1 MSDMNSAFPGLLKT
15 WRSRRRLSQLD
26 LALEAGLSQ
35 RHISFL
41 ETGRSK
47 PSRSAIA
54 QLGFALQMPAAE
66 IDTLLV
72 SAGFAAPSMDARW
85 SADTRTAVQASIDHV
100 LAGHEPYPAF
110 SVDRIWTIQ
119 KANASAQSF
128 FSEIG
133 NGSEP
138 NILRSVMTPGPLRD
152 CITNWS
158 ENACALLRLLE
169 LEVVRR
175 PNDREARELL
185 SELSALP
192 GVQDALD
199 NTGITPNVPV
209 LTLRFRFGDVE
220 LSLFSLIATIGMS
233 ADAALDDIRIETL
246 LPADDVTRRWFLAR
260 TN

>member
-1 MSDMNSAFPGLLKT
+1 MSKTTSAFPGLLKT

-35 RHISFL
+35 RHVSFL
-41 ETGRSK
+41 ETGRAN

-54 QLGFALQMPAAE
+54 QLGFALEMPAAE
-66 IDTLLV
+66 IDTMLV

-85 SADTRTAVQASIDHV
+85 SSETRTAVQASIDHV
-100 LAGHEPYPAF
+100 LAGHEPFPAV

-119 KANASAQSF
+119 KANNSAQSF
-128 FSEIG
+128 FAAIG
-133 NGSEP
+133 NVNEP
-138 NILRSVMTPGPLRD
+138 NILRAVLSPGPLKD
-152 CITNWS
+152 SILNWS

-175 PNDREARELL
+175 PNDQEAQALL
-185 SELSALP
+185 IELSALP
-192 GVQDALD
+192 DVQEALER
-199 NTGITPNVPV
+199 TTLEAPAPV
-209 LTLRFRFGDVE
+209 LTLNFRIGETE
-220 LSLFSLIATIGMS
+220 LNLFSLIATIGMS

-246 LPADDVTRRWFLAR
+246 LPADDATREWFLAR